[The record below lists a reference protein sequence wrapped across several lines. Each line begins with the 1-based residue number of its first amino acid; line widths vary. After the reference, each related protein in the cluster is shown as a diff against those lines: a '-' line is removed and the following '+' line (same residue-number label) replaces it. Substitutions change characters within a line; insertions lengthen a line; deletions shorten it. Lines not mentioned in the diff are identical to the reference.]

1 MKNEVIDSALEP
13 RHPICSQRIG
23 HKRFDVEIQR
33 SPTTRHCILC
43 VDDEVA
49 GTRMR
54 CDLLEQEGYSVVLC
68 NHPLEALRCDLSA
81 FSLAIVD
88 FEMPVINGRDLLLRL
103 RALGAR
109 FPVVLLS
116 GSVDDLSDDDRI
128 LFSRCISK
136 GSPVQRLLDTLVEF
150 LDSNKIPDFGA

>member
-1 MKNEVIDSALEP
+1 M
-13 RHPICSQRIG
+13 
-23 HKRFDVEIQR
+23 
-33 SPTTRHCILC
+33 
-43 VDDEVA
+43 
-49 GTRMR
+49 RMR

-68 NHPLEALRCDLSA
+68 NHFFEALRCDLST

-150 LDSNKIPDFGA
+150 LDPNKIPDFGA